1 MISWKHPASW
11 ALVIASALIM
21 AAPARCEE
29 SSPPS
34 IEGTYV
40 LIQSIPEVNME
51 AREFTK
57 DLFFPHQKI
66 YFADLGVMEEE
77 GYDVFQGQD
86 QLILTIYP
94 PFPIAMCRQERWG
107 ARCQN
112 DGTYIPFEPIK
123 QEMGANVDT
132 PLDDE
137 MKDLV
142 PVLKSR
148 NSKTKQKDII
158 RYGMTFFD
166 KTGGYLMFAIDKDT
180 LVNHAF
186 QYDPNVPD
194 DADASERM
202 ITTLQIFKRIP
213 DDPKPPQNKS
223 PVRQRKQHK

>member
-1 MISWKHPASW
+1 MISWKQPASW

-21 AAPARCEE
+21 AAPAQCEV

-66 YFADLGVMEEE
+66 HFADLGVMEEE

-94 PFPIAMCRQERWG
+94 PFPMAMCRQERWKYD
-107 ARCQN
+107 CQN
-112 DGTYIPFEPIK
+112 NGTYIPFEPIK

-137 MKDLV
+137 MEDLA

-166 KTGGYLMFAIDKDT
+166 KSGGYLMFAIDKDT
-180 LVNHAF
+180 LVNQTF

-194 DADASERM
+194 NADASERM

-223 PVRQRKQHK
+223 PVPSKDE

>member
-11 ALVIASALIM
+11 ALAIASALVM

-29 SSPPS
+29 SSQPS

-40 LIQSIPEVNME
+40 LTQSIPEVNMD
-51 AREFTK
+51 AKEFSQE
-57 DLFFPHQKI
+57 LFFPHQKI

-77 GYDVFQGQD
+77 GYDVFQGQN
-86 QLILTIYP
+86 QLIITIYP
-94 PFPIAMCRQERWG
+94 PFPMAMCRQERWKYD
-107 ARCQN
+107 CQN

-137 MKDLV
+137 MKDLA

-180 LVNHAF
+180 LVNRTI

-213 DDPKPPQNKS
+213 DDPRPLQNKS
-223 PVRQRKQHK
+223 PASSKDK

>member
-40 LIQSIPEVNME
+40 LIQSIPEVDME

-66 YFADLGVMEEE
+66 YFADLGVMKEE
-77 GYDVFQGQD
+77 GYDVFQRQN

-94 PFPIAMCRQERWG
+94 PFPIAMCRQERWKYD
-107 ARCQN
+107 CQN
-112 DGTYIPFEPIK
+112 NGTYIPFKPIT
-123 QEMGANVDT
+123 QEMGAEAEA
-132 PLDDE
+132 LFDDE
-137 MKDLV
+137 MNLLA
-142 PVLKSR
+142 PLLKSMGI
-148 NSKTKQKDII
+148 KAQKKDIS
-158 RYGMTFFD
+158 RYVMTFFD
-166 KTGGYLMFAIDKDT
+166 KSGSYLMFAIDKDT
-180 LVNHAF
+180 LVNQTF

-223 PVRQRKQHK
+223 SAPSKDE

>member
-11 ALVIASALIM
+11 ALAIASALIM

-29 SSPPS
+29 SSHPS

-94 PFPIAMCRQERWG
+94 PFPIAMCRQERWKYD
-107 ARCQN
+107 CQN

-137 MKDLV
+137 MKDLA

-180 LVNHAF
+180 LVNRTI

-223 PVRQRKQHK
+223 SAPQKDE

>member
-1 MISWKHPASW
+1 MISWKQPASW

-21 AAPARCEE
+21 AAPAQCEV

-66 YFADLGVMEEE
+66 HFADLGVMEEE

-94 PFPIAMCRQERWG
+94 PFPIAMCRQERWKYD
-107 ARCQN
+107 CQN

-137 MKDLV
+137 MKDLA

-180 LVNHAF
+180 LVNRTI

-194 DADASERM
+194 DADASERL

-213 DDPKPPQNKS
+213 DDPKPSQNKS
-223 PVRQRKQHK
+223 PAPSKDE

>member
-1 MISWKHPASW
+1 MISWKHPTSW
-11 ALVIASALIM
+11 ALAIASALIM

-29 SSPPS
+29 SSHPS

-94 PFPIAMCRQERWG
+94 PFPIAMCRQERWKYD
-107 ARCQN
+107 CQN

-137 MKDLV
+137 MKDLA

-180 LVNHAF
+180 LVNRTI

-223 PVRQRKQHK
+223 SAPQKDE

>member
-11 ALVIASALIM
+11 ALAIASALVM

-29 SSPPS
+29 SSQPS

-94 PFPIAMCRQERWG
+94 PFPIAMCRQERWKYD
-107 ARCQN
+107 CQN

-137 MKDLV
+137 MKDLA

-180 LVNHAF
+180 LVNRTI

-213 DDPKPPQNKS
+213 DDPRPLQNKS
-223 PVRQRKQHK
+223 PASSKDK

>member
-11 ALVIASALIM
+11 ALAIASALVM

-29 SSPPS
+29 FSPPPLA
-34 IEGTYV
+34 GNYV
-40 LIQSIPEVNME
+40 LVQSIPEVNME
-51 AREFTK
+51 AKEFAK
-57 DLFFPHQKI
+57 DLFFPNQKI
-66 YFADLGVMEEE
+66 RLGYHGVMEEE
-77 GYDVFQGQD
+77 GYGVFQGQEEFT
-86 QLILTIYP
+86 LTFYP

-112 DGTYIPFEPIK
+112 NNTYIPFEPIK
-123 QEMGANVDT
+123 QGMGVRTDT

-137 MKDLV
+137 MEDLA
-142 PVLKSR
+142 PILKSQ
-148 NSKTKQKDII
+148 NLKTERKNII

-166 KTGGYLMFAIDKDT
+166 KSGGYLMFAIDKNT

-223 PVRQRKQHK
+223 PARQRTNN

>member
-11 ALVIASALIM
+11 ALAIASALVM

-29 SSPPS
+29 SSQPS

-94 PFPIAMCRQERWG
+94 PFPIAMCRQERWKYD
-107 ARCQN
+107 CQN

-137 MKDLV
+137 MKDLA

-180 LVNHAF
+180 LVNQTF

-213 DDPKPPQNKS
+213 DDPRPLQNKS
-223 PVRQRKQHK
+223 PASSKDK

>member
-1 MISWKHPASW
+1 MISWKQPASW

-21 AAPARCEE
+21 AAPAQCEV

-66 YFADLGVMEEE
+66 HFADLGVMEEE

-94 PFPIAMCRQERWG
+94 PFPMAMCRQERWKYD
-107 ARCQN
+107 CQN
-112 DGTYIPFEPIK
+112 NGTYIPFEPIK

-137 MKDLV
+137 MEDLA

-180 LVNHAF
+180 LVNRTI

-194 DADASERM
+194 DADASERL

-213 DDPKPPQNKS
+213 DDPKPSQNKS
-223 PVRQRKQHK
+223 PAPSKDE

>member
-11 ALVIASALIM
+11 ALAIASALIM

-29 SSPPS
+29 SSHPS

-94 PFPIAMCRQERWG
+94 PFPIAMCRQERWKYD
-107 ARCQN
+107 CQN

-137 MKDLV
+137 MKDLA

-180 LVNHAF
+180 LVNRTI
-186 QYDPNVPD
+186 QYDPNVSD

-213 DDPKPPQNKS
+213 DDPRPLQNKS
-223 PVRQRKQHK
+223 PASSKDK

>member
-11 ALVIASALIM
+11 ALAIASALVM

-29 SSPPS
+29 SSQPS

-94 PFPIAMCRQERWG
+94 PFPIAMCRQERWKYD
-107 ARCQN
+107 CQN

-137 MKDLV
+137 MKDLA

-180 LVNHAF
+180 LVNRTI

-194 DADASERM
+194 DADASERL

-213 DDPKPPQNKS
+213 DDPKPSQNKS
-223 PVRQRKQHK
+223 PAPSKDE